1 MSELVLR
8 YNLQFFAE
16 GEGGEKTEQ
25 ATDKKLREARNKGQV
40 AKSKEVGNAAELIA
54 LFLLLKFYGQMMGG
68 RFVSIFEWVYEKLIP
83 DYTSLYR
90 SGMSPQAAS
99 SLLTQVFGQMGLVIF
114 PFFLAGVGI
123 AILSN
128 VAQIGFKVT
137 PETMKPS
144 FNKLNPASGV
154 KRLFSKQ
161 QLFELGK
168 SILKVFV
175 ILYIAYSCIKDHLAE
190 LLVLYELSLNGAL
203 SLVFSIVVDTGLR
216 ISLVYIVVAVADFVY
231 QKLHFKNEMKMTKQ
245 EVKDEYKNS
254 EGDPQIKGQQKRRM
268 QEASRRR
275 MMQSVP
281 QADVVITNPTHLAVA
296 IKYDQ
301 DHHSAPT
308 VLAKGADYLAQRIKD
323 AAKDHHID
331 IVENKPLARAL
342 YTTVD
347 VGEEI
352 PPELYEAVAEILA
365 MVYKKK
371 GNF

>member
-1 MSELVLR
+1 MSELILK
-8 YNLQFFAE
+8 YNLQFFAD

-40 AKSKEVGNAAELIA
+40 AKSKEVGNATELIA
-54 LFLLLKFYGQMMGG
+54 LFLLLKFYGQMMGS
-68 RFVSIFEWVYEKLIP
+68 RFINIFQWIYEKLIP
-83 DYTSLYR
+83 DFITQHR
-90 SGMSPQAAS
+90 SGLSPQAAS
-99 SLLTQVFGQMGLVIF
+99 GLLVQVFAQMALVIF

-123 AILSN
+123 SILAN
-128 VAQIGFKVT
+128 VVQIGFKVT

-144 FNKLNPASGV
+144 FNKLNPVSGV

-168 SILKVFV
+168 SLLKVFI
-175 ILYIAYSCIKDHLAE
+175 ILYIAYTCIKDHIME
-190 LLVLYELSLNGAL
+190 LFVLFDVSLNGAL
-203 SLVFSIVVDTGLR
+203 ALVFSIVVDTGLR
-216 ISLVYIVVAVADFVY
+216 ISLMYIIVAFADFVY
-231 QKLHFKNEMKMTKQ
+231 QKIHFKNEMKMTKQ

-296 IKYDQ
+296 IKYDK
-301 DHHSAPT
+301 DNYSAPT
-308 VLAKGADYLAQRIKD
+308 VLAKGADYLAKRIKD
-323 AAKDHHID
+323 SAKEHHID

-342 YTTVD
+342 YATVD